1 MRPVKWLPLLAVGL
15 AVLATVVLWRA
26 LASQDQTQ
34 IERMVEMKTGAIRA
48 RLDHGME
55 ARVLALQRMA
65 RRWALR
71 GQPPRAEWE
80 EDAQQYT
87 KHYRGYRGIAWV
99 QPSFRLGWLV
109 NTAGRDTAPI
119 LHTVFAEAGR
129 QAAQAARTRQEAV
142 FAAPAELPEGSASF
156 LAYVPIG
163 SGEGFGGFLVGMF
176 DTSVLLET
184 ILRDQ
189 LGHDQ
194 WEVAAHGDGTVLYAS
209 SPEAR
214 EPSEWVHRGSLT
226 LYGVTWDLSVWPD
239 ASYLARIRSPL
250 PRATLVAGIL
260 MALLLG
266 AAVHLGQRARE
277 REHQVEAVNR
287 ELERENE
294 VRRQAEELA
303 ERHAAELQRSNTELQ
318 QFAYVASHDLQEPL
332 RIIASYVQLL
342 ARRYQSKLDADADEF
357 IGFAVDGTR
366 RMQRLIN
373 DLLSYSRV
381 GTRTLTLEPTD
392 CNRVLEAVLADLQ
405 AAIEES
411 KAEVTRDALPVLEA
425 DASQLHHVFQNLIG
439 NAIKYRG
446 EAPPRIHV
454 SAQHDDGHWLFSVRD
469 NGIGIDPAQAERIFV
484 IFQRLHGKGEYS
496 GTGIGL
502 AICKK
507 VVESHGGRIW
517 MEPASEEGTMF
528 YFTLPAR
535 GST

>member
-1 MRPVKWLPLLAVGL
+1 MKWLPLLAVSL
-15 AVLATVVLWRA
+15 TVLATVVLWRA

-34 IERMVEMKTGAIRA
+34 IHRMVQMQADAIRA
-48 RLDHGME
+48 QLDHGVE
-55 ARVLALQRMA
+55 ARMLALQRMA
-65 RRWALR
+65 RRWAMR

-80 EDAQQYT
+80 EDARQYVE
-87 KHYRGYRGIAWV
+87 HYRGYRGIAWV

-109 NTAGRDTAPI
+109 NAAGRETAPS
-119 LHTVFAEAGR
+119 LGTVFAGAGR
-129 QAAQAARTRQEAV
+129 EAARAARARQEAV
-142 FAAPAELPEGSASF
+142 FTPPAELPEGGSSF

-163 SGEGFGGFLVGMF
+163 TGEGFGGFLVGMF
-176 DTSVLLET
+176 DTAELLEA

-189 LGHDQ
+189 LGRNQ
-194 WEVAAHGDGTVLYAS
+194 WEAAVRGNGTALYTS
-209 SPEAR
+209 RSEAP
-214 EPSEWVHRGSLT
+214 EPSEWAHRGPLA
-226 LYGVTWDLSVWPD
+226 LYGVTWEMAVWPHP
-239 ASYLARIRSPL
+239 SYLARIRSPL
-250 PRATLVAGIL
+250 SQATLMGGLL

-277 REHQVEAVNR
+277 RERQVEAINR

-332 RIIASYVQLL
+332 RIISSYVQLL
-342 ARRYQSKLDADADEF
+342 ARRYQGKLDSDADEF

-366 RMQRLIN
+366 RMQHLIN

-381 GTRTLTLEPTD
+381 GTRTLALEPTD

-405 AAIEES
+405 ASIEES
-411 KAEVTRDALPVLEA
+411 EAQVTHDALPVLEA
-425 DASQLHHVFQNLIG
+425 DALQLHHVLQNLIG

-454 SAQHDDGHWLFSVRD
+454 STRRDEGQWLFSVRD

-484 IFQRLHGKGEYS
+484 IFQRLHGKGQYS

-517 MEPASEEGTMF
+517 MEPAPEGGTIF

-535 GST
+535 GAAQC